1 MDQLLNDF
9 SPGLFTM
16 QLVILLVLI
25 FLMAKFAWRPILDA
39 LNEREEGISE
49 ALAAAEEARKEMQ
62 NLQADNEKMI
72 KEARAE
78 REAMIREA
86 REMKEKI
93 IADAKE
99 TAQSEGDKMI
109 EKAQLAIEAEKKAA
123 FAELKSEVAS
133 ISLGI
138 AEKMIKGQLSTD
150 NKQLELVEELMAD
163 IKLN

>member
-99 TAQSEGDKMI
+99 TAQFEGDKMI
-109 EKAQLAIEAEKKAA
+109 KQAQLAIEAEKKAA

-138 AEKMIKGQLSTD
+138 AEKMIKGQLSTE